1 MREAPGRRSSDRGAG
16 PDAVDAP
23 RPDRVARTVPA
34 WDGPTRLFKW
44 GLVLAVACA
53 WPSQHYADALGDTA
67 LRWHRYNGYAIL
79 VLVVFRLLW
88 GLVGASTARFSAWL
102 YAPWTAL
109 AYLARAL
116 SGRGRPYLSHNPAGA
131 WMVLALLAL
140 AAGQAGAGLFTS
152 DSNNIFGGP
161 FAATDPTE
169 DPTQLQRLFS
179 TYHLVWGFWVLLG
192 FAAVHVLVNLTY
204 QFGKRE
210 PIITAMV
217 TGQKPAAD
225 YADAPAM
232 RPAPATAVRAAA
244 CLAFAAALVLGGIK
258 LAGGRLG

>member
-1 MREAPGRRSSDRGAG
+1 MDAPHSDRA
-16 PDAVDAP
+16 A
-23 RPDRVARTVPA
+23 RVGRVPA

-44 GLVLAVACA
+44 GLVLLVACA
-53 WPSQHYADALGDTA
+53 WLSQHYADALGDTS

-79 VLVVFRLLW
+79 VLVVFRVLW
-88 GLVGASTARFSAWL
+88 GLVGASTARFATWL
-102 YAPWTAL
+102 YAPWTAI

-116 SGRGRPYLSHNPAGA
+116 SGRGRPYLGHNPAGA

-140 AAGQAGAGLFTS
+140 AAGQAGAGLFTA
-152 DSNNIFGGP
+152 DSNGLFGGP
-161 FAATDPTE
+161 FANTDPTE
-169 DPTQLQRLFS
+169 DATRAQALLS
-179 TYHLVWGFWVLLG
+179 TYHLVWGFWILLG

-217 TGQKPAAD
+217 TGVKPAAD

-232 RPAPATAVRAAA
+232 QPAPAAWLRALA
-244 CLAFAAALVLGGIK
+244 CLALALVVVLGGIK
-258 LAGGRLG
+258 LGGGRLG